1 MTYFSCKRM
10 VALAIIMVSAL
21 VAFGQSGMPAH
32 YPQKPVSTGNSQLDD
47 ENWVKAKNE
56 WIANYPDEYRSMGGN
71 PDAVIVKETP
81 VEKPVALGVDF
92 SAPNLFKFVSATA
105 VDINSKHT
113 PVEMKGFNEEA
124 AGMPFKNAIVIDWE
138 NSMWYRKNNVSN
150 TESGKHFTI
159 IDGRIVLDDC
169 KACYDHIF
177 TIVKQTPDELIVYL
191 KPQDEGQ
198 YFVFELTFK
207 K

>member
-1 MTYFSCKRM
+1 MKSFCLKFCVTTLMLS
-10 VALAIIMVSAL
+10 VSVCLSA
-21 VAFGQSGMPAH
+21 QSNMPAH
-32 YPQKPVSTGNSQLDD
+32 YPQKPASTGNAQLDD
-47 ENWVKAKNE
+47 ENWLKAKNE
-56 WIANYPDEYRSMGGN
+56 WIANYPDEYRSIGGN
-71 PDAVIVKETP
+71 PDAVIVKEAP

-92 SAPNLFKFVSATA
+92 SAPNLFKFVSAIA

-124 AGMPFKNAIVIDWE
+124 ASMPFKNAIVIDWE

-177 TIVKQTPDELIVYL
+177 TIVKQTPDELIVHL